1 MAAAPY
7 ATWMLE
13 QEARA
18 LLTRLK
24 RVKPFALHETMLPAA
39 SLLPATQTG
48 IERYLMQGRRELR
61 SLIQRYIAWLRGPFG
76 RRATPAHAQRLFS
89 LLRLRFNAVLTQFDL
104 FNDALTQ
111 RSENE
116 IGVWLSGLEVVS
128 ADALAIPGHYYE
140 VPPVI
145 CYLDRGVGAAIR
157 RARTRLPGGGENP
170 VAVIRIPRERMIGS
184 GIASSLIHEVGHQS
198 AALLNLVNSL
208 RPVLQGMQRGSGTY
222 SATWSLWERWI
233 SEIVAD
239 FWSIARIGIASTL
252 GLMGVVSLP
261 RAFVFRLN
269 RDDPHPAPWI
279 RVKLSC
285 AIGQALYPHPQWQRL
300 AQLWDAYYPLD
311 GLEAAQRQ
319 NYQALQATLPG
330 FVALL
335 INHRPESLHGR
346 SLAEALQVQNR
357 QPHRLQTLF
366 LAWRQEPVR
375 MYRASPV
382 LAFAVIGQARADGRM
397 SPEQESAILG
407 KLLTHWALRST
418 LAVSAACSMQ
428 SEQPKPW
435 LANYY
440 QQNRF
445 INYSLRRMT

>member
-1 MAAAPY
+1 MVTASY

-24 RVKPFALHETMLPAA
+24 RVKPFALYETMLPAA
-39 SLLPATQTG
+39 SLSPAAQTG

-61 SLIQRYIAWLRGPFG
+61 GVIQHYIAWLRGPSG
-76 RRATPAHAQRLFS
+76 RRATPAQAQRLFS

-104 FNDALTQ
+104 FNDAITQ

-128 ADALAIPGHYYE
+128 ADALTIPGHYYE

-145 CYLDRGVGAAIR
+145 CYLDRGIGAAIR

-170 VAVIRIPRERMIGS
+170 VAVVRIPRERMVGS

-198 AALLNLVNSL
+198 AALLNLVNPL
-208 RPVLQGMQRGSGTY
+208 RLVLQGMKRGSGAY
-222 SATWSLWERWI
+222 NVAWSLWERWI

-239 FWSIARIGIASTL
+239 FWSIARIGIAATL

-269 RDDPHPAPWI
+269 RDDPHPSPWI
-279 RVKLSC
+279 RVKLGC

-300 AQLWDAYYPLD
+300 AQLWETYYPLD
-311 GLEAAQRQ
+311 GLDAAQWR
-319 NYQALQATLPG
+319 NYEMLQATLPG

-335 INHRPESLHGR
+335 VNHRPQSLRGAN
-346 SLAEALQVQNR
+346 LAEALQVQSR
-357 QPHRLQTLF
+357 SPWQLQTLF
-366 LAWRQEPVR
+366 SNWQQQPAG
-375 MYRASPV
+375 MYQASPV
-382 LAFAVIGQARADGRM
+382 LTFAVIGQARADGRM
-397 SPEQESAILG
+397 SPEQESILLG

-418 LAVSAACSMQ
+418 LRASADCAAQ
-428 SEQPKPW
+428 SKKQFTPGSSPV
-435 LANYY
+435 LT
-440 QQNRF
+440 RSF
-445 INYSLRRMT
+445 

>member
-1 MAAAPY
+1 MAAASY

-39 SLLPATQTG
+39 SLLPATQIG

-61 SLIQRYIAWLRGPFG
+61 GLIQRYISWLRGPFG
-76 RRATPAHAQRLFS
+76 RRASPAHAQRLFS

-128 ADALAIPGHYYE
+128 ADALTIPGHYYD

-170 VAVIRIPRERMIGS
+170 VAVIRVPRERMVGS

-208 RPVLQGMQRGSGTY
+208 RPVLQGMQRGSGAYGT
-222 SATWSLWERWI
+222 AWSLWERWI

-269 RDDPHPAPWI
+269 RDDPHPSPWI

-300 AQLWDAYYPLD
+300 AQLWEAYYPLD
-311 GLEAAQRQ
+311 GLDAAQQQ
-319 NYQALQATLPG
+319 NYRALQATLPG

-335 INHRPESLHGR
+335 INHRPESLRGR
-346 SLAEALQVQNR
+346 SLAEALQVRNR
-357 QPHRLQTLF
+357 QPRYLQAL
-366 LAWRQEPVR
+366 LSAWQQDPAK
-375 MYRASPV
+375 MYRESPV
-382 LAFAVIGQARADGRM
+382 LVFAVIGQARADGRM
-397 SPEQESAILG
+397 TPEQESVILG
-407 KLLTHWALRST
+407 KLLTHWALHST
-418 LAVSAACSMQ
+418 LAVSAACSAGAELRM
-428 SEQPKPW
+428 PW
-435 LANYY
+435 LIAQY
-440 QQNRF
+440 QRNRR
-445 INYSLRRMT
+445 ISYLLRRIR

>member
-1 MAAAPY
+1 MVTASYAA
-7 ATWMLE
+7 WMLE

-39 SLLPATQTG
+39 SLLPAAQTS
-48 IERYLMQGRRELR
+48 IERYLIEGRHELKG
-61 SLIQRYIAWLRGPFG
+61 LIQRYIAWLRGPSG

-104 FNDALTQ
+104 FNDAITQ

-145 CYLDRGVGAAIR
+145 CYLDRGIGAAIR

-170 VAVIRIPRERMIGS
+170 VAVIRIPRERMVGS
-184 GIASSLIHEVGHQS
+184 GVASSLIHEVGHQS

-208 RPVLQGMQRGSGTY
+208 RPVLQGMERGSGVY
-222 SATWSLWERWI
+222 NMAWLLWERWI

-239 FWSIARIGIASTL
+239 FWSIARIGIAATL

-261 RAFVFRLN
+261 RAFVFRLS
-269 RDDPHPAPWI
+269 RDDPHPSPWI
-279 RVKLSC
+279 RVKLGC

-300 AQLWDAYYPLD
+300 AQLWETYYPLT
-311 GLEAAQRQ
+311 GLDVAQRH
-319 NYQALQATLPG
+319 NYEMLQATLPG
-330 FVALL
+330 FVTLL
-335 INHRPESLHGR
+335 INHRPQSLRGA
-346 SLAEALQVQNR
+346 SLAEALQVQSR
-357 QPHRLQTLF
+357 SPWQLQTLF
-366 LAWRQEPVR
+366 SIWRQQPAR
-375 MYRASPV
+375 MYQASPV
-382 LAFAVIGQARADGRM
+382 LTFAVIGQARADGRM
-397 SPEQESAILG
+397 SPEQESALLG
-407 KLLTHWALRST
+407 KLLIHWALRST
-418 LAVSAACSMQ
+418 LRTSVDYSARPG
-428 SEQPKPW
+428 QPEFLP
-435 LANYY
+435 ASSY
-440 QQNRF
+440 QQNRS
-445 INYSLRRMT
+445 INYSFRRMT